1 VEVARG
7 IHRLSLGVA
16 NWYLVEEGGRAILV
30 DAGAPGDWSLL
41 LSTLADRGL
50 PMSALEAVLL
60 THAHSDH
67 TGFAERARAEGGAKV
82 WIHQADAACAKGA
95 RPPKNDGG
103 MLRHLLHLE
112 TWRSAI
118 SLMRRGGTKIVP
130 IVEVSEFA
138 DGEVLDAPGRPRAI
152 HAPGHTPGHSAL
164 LFDDRSALLCGD
176 AVVTHNPLTGRV
188 GPQIM
193 PSAFNRDTPE
203 ALRSLAV
210 LENVQAD
217 VMLPGHGDP
226 FTGGLA
232 EAVRLARAAG
242 VS

>member
-1 VEVARG
+1 MEVARG

-16 NWYLVEEGGRAILV
+16 NWYLVEDGGRAILV

-50 PMSALEAVLL
+50 PMTGLEAVLL

-67 TGFAERARAEGGAKV
+67 TGFAERARAEGGATV
-82 WIHQADAACAKGA
+82 WIHRADAAVAKGA
-95 RPPKNDGG
+95 KPPKNDGSAVP
-103 MLRHLLHLE
+103 HLIHLE

-118 SLMRRGGTKIVP
+118 SLMRRGGTKMIP
-130 IVEVSEFA
+130 IAEVSEFA
-138 DGEVLDAPGRPRAI
+138 DGEVLDVPGRPRVI
-152 HAPGHTPGHSAL
+152 HAPGHTAGHSAL
-164 LFDDRSALLCGD
+164 LFGDRSALLSGD

-193 PSAFNRDTPE
+193 PSAFNRDTAE

-210 LENVQAD
+210 LENVPAD
-217 VMLPGHGDP
+217 VLLPGHGDP
-226 FTGGLA
+226 FTGGPA
-232 EAVRLARAAG
+232 EAVRLARTAG

>member
-7 IHRLSLGVA
+7 IHRLTLGVA

-50 PMSALEAVLL
+50 PMTALEAVLL

-67 TGFAERARAEGGAKV
+67 TGFAERARTEGGARV
-82 WIHQADAACAKGA
+82 WTHQADATFAKGA
-95 RPPKNDGG
+95 KAPKNDAGV
-103 MLRHLLHLE
+103 LRYMLHLE
-112 TWRSAI
+112 TWRSAS

-130 IVEVSEFA
+130 IAEVSEFA
-138 DGEVLDAPGRPRAI
+138 DGDVLDVPGRPRVI

-164 LFDDRSALLCGD
+164 LFGDRSALLCGD

-226 FTGGLA
+226 FTGGPA

-242 VS
+242 AS

>member
-1 VEVARG
+1 
-7 IHRLSLGVA
+7 
-16 NWYLVEEGGRAILV
+16 
-30 DAGAPGDWSLL
+30 
-41 LSTLADRGL
+41 
-50 PMSALEAVLL
+50 
-60 THAHSDH
+60 
-67 TGFAERARAEGGAKV
+67 
-82 WIHQADAACAKGA
+82 
-95 RPPKNDGG
+95 
-103 MLRHLLHLE
+103 
-112 TWRSAI
+112 
-118 SLMRRGGTKIVP
+118 
-130 IVEVSEFA
+130 VSEFA
-138 DGEVLDAPGRPRAI
+138 DGEVLDVPGRPRVI

-164 LFDDRSALLCGD
+164 MFDDRSALLCGD

>member
-82 WIHQADAACAKGA
+82 WIHQADAAYAKGA
-95 RPPKNDGG
+95 KPPKNDAGV
-103 MLRHLLHLE
+103 LRHMLHLE

-118 SLMRRGGTKIVP
+118 SLMRRGGTRIVP
-130 IVEVSEFA
+130 IAEVSEFA
-138 DGEVLDAPGRPRAI
+138 DGELLDVPGRPRVI

-164 LFDDRSALLCGD
+164 MFDDRSALLCGD
-176 AVVTHNPLTGRV
+176 AVVTHNPLTGRI

-217 VMLPGHGDP
+217 LMLPGHGDP